1 MGLGLGLGLAR
12 AWEAFASLEVSDAAT
27 AMLSA
32 APVAR
37 IVAVIRT
44 LLAATI
50 TSTRDSSTAAAAAML
65 VRMAAMLVAS

>member
-1 MGLGLGLGLAR
+1 
-12 AWEAFASLEVSDAAT
+12 LEVSDAAT
-27 AMLSA
+27 ATLSA

-44 LLAATI
+44 LPAATI

-65 VRMAAMLVAS
+65 ARMAAMLVAS